1 MDMREQ
7 ILILRRN
14 WMLIVSCA
22 LIGLIAAGTMSIL
35 MPKTY
40 TASSGLFVST
50 QNVESTAELQQG
62 STVALSRVQSY
73 VTLALKPE
81 VLDPV
86 IEELNLDVSAK
97 ELATRIKASTSRNT
111 LIIDIEAVDSSAQ
124 GAADIAN
131 GVVDSLIASVARLE
145 RPTNGLPSPMR
156 LTSVDTAQAPEA
168 ASSPRTT
175 LNLALGLLYGLG
187 GGLLLA
193 FLRHVLDRH
202 VRTETDLRKS
212 TGLALLG
219 GIAESSTTRSGRP
232 VILGGSG
239 TDAFRQLRTNLEFA
253 AVSRPMKSLVI
264 TSSQAGE
271 GKSTVAL
278 NLALSIAQSGQKVIL
293 VDADLRLP
301 SVANATGLE
310 GGVGLTT
317 VLIGRTS
324 LADATQLWGPEGLA
338 VLTSGPLP
346 PNPSELL
353 GSSAMQ
359 KLISKLEAEYD
370 TIIFDAPPVLPVA
383 DAAILTRHADSL
395 LLVVGATRVSQ
406 HNLSKSI
413 EQLTLVNA
421 NVVGVVLNRIPRS
434 GPDANSA
441 YLTDYGV
448 APLPVPRENDGGPV
462 SPVAEAEAAILRD
475 TERNRRKGKR
485 RPLRSRNEEKQPAR
499 S

>member
-14 WMLIVSCA
+14 WMLIVSFA
-22 LIGLIAAGTMSIL
+22 LIGLITAGVLSVL

-40 TASSGLFVST
+40 TAASGLFVST

-62 STVALSRVQSY
+62 SSAALAKVQSY
-73 VTLALKPE
+73 VDLATKPQ

-86 IEELNLDVSAK
+86 IDDLNLDTSAQ
-97 ELATRIKASTSRNT
+97 ELAGRVKAFTSRNT
-111 LIIDIEAVDSSAQ
+111 VIIDVEAVDASAQ

-131 GVVDSLIASVARLE
+131 GVVASLIASVAELE

-156 LTSVDTAQAPEA
+156 LTSVDTAEAPEA
-168 ASSPRTT
+168 ASSPNTP
-175 LNLALGLLYGLG
+175 LNLVLGLLYGLG
-187 GGLLLA
+187 AGLVVA
-193 FLRHVLDRH
+193 ILRHVLDRH
-202 VRTETDLRKS
+202 VRTEADLRKS
-212 TGLALLG
+212 TALPLLG
-219 GIAESSTTRSGRP
+219 GIAESSSTRNANRP
-232 VILGGSG
+232 VVLGGSG

-253 AVSRPMKSLVI
+253 AVDRQMKSLVV

-278 NLALSIAQSGQKVIL
+278 NLALSIAQSGQRVIL

-310 GGVGLTT
+310 GAVGLTT

-324 LADATQLWGPEGLA
+324 LADATQLWGPDGMS

-346 PNPSELL
+346 PNPTELL
-353 GSSAMQ
+353 GSSAME
-359 KLISKLEAEYD
+359 KLIGELAAEYD
-370 TIIFDAPPVLPVA
+370 TIILDAPPVLPVA

-406 HNLSKSI
+406 HNLSKSV

-441 YLTDYGV
+441 YLADYGV
-448 APLPVPRENDGGPV
+448 APLPVAKEHDGGPVAPV
-462 SPVAEAEAAILRD
+462 SPVAEAEAAIARD
-475 TERNRRKGKR
+475 TQRSKPGKR
-485 RPLRSRNEEKQPAR
+485 QPIRSGPR